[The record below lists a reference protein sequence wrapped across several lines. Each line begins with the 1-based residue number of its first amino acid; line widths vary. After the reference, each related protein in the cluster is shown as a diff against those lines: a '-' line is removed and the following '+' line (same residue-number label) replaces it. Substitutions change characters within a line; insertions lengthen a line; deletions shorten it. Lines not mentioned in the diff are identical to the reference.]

1 LCNPKHH
8 ERKCEIDT
16 VHAFA
21 GTPDSPKTEDNKK
34 PMATHPYLQ
43 RQYGKEQ
50 AMSHLFGEPPI
61 SAEKLSEELKQ
72 HAPILAREIDSAE
85 NDTAWTQA
93 VRQTLD
99 KIARSLDYDPVC
111 SRKEPACSE
120 VMLDQV
126 WFPLEGDQH
135 FVFAMECEWGNQRD
149 RKGKKYD
156 AVAKDVRYDFRKL
169 LHVKAPLKMLVY
181 TADNDSMRTAIHRQ
195 VKDAMIHYPYHVEGE
210 CYVFVEFVPGNK
222 CFRYQFPVTKTGR
235 LSQNPEFIPL
245 DEESS
250 NALRPRAAY

>member
-1 LCNPKHH
+1 
-8 ERKCEIDT
+8 
-16 VHAFA
+16 
-21 GTPDSPKTEDNKK
+21 
-34 PMATHPYLQ
+34 MA
-43 RQYGKEQ
+43 
-50 AMSHLFGEPPI
+50 HLFGEPPI
-61 SAEKLSEELKQ
+61 SAEKLSDQLKQ
-72 HAPILAREIDSAE
+72 DAPIRARKIDLEES
-85 NDTAWTQA
+85 DKAWTHA
-93 VRQTLD
+93 IRETLD
-99 KIARSLDYDPVC
+99 SIARSLNYDPVC

-149 RKGKKYD
+149 RKSKKYD

-181 TADNDSMRTAIHRQ
+181 ASDNDSMRMAIHGQ

-210 CYVFVEFVPGNK
+210 TYVFVEFAPGNK
-222 CFRYQFPVTKTGR
+222 CFRYKLPITKTGR
-235 LSQNPEFIPL
+235 LSQRPEFIPL

-250 NALRPRAAY
+250 HALRLLAHSD